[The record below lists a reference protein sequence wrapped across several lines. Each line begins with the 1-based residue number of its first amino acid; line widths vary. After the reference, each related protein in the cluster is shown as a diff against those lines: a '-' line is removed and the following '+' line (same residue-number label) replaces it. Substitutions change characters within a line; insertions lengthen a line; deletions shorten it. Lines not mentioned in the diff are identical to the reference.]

1 MLACSI
7 CLYKQALNLSFVH
20 LEAPENKMGYGHFL
34 GLVFS
39 MMGGGSVFPT
49 LFFKDFCIPG
59 GGRGCFLLR
68 SLKISEADQAEG
80 VVADCGSNE

>member
-1 MLACSI
+1 M
-7 CLYKQALNLSFVH
+7 H

-49 LFFKDFCIPG
+49 QFFKDFCIPG
-59 GGRGCFLLR
+59 GGRGSFLLH
-68 SLKISEADQAEG
+68 SSKLSEADQAEG
-80 VVADCGSNE
+80 VVADCGFNE